1 MERIKRIKMKI
12 KIEIGDEE
20 FKATLTKRLS
30 PKTVEKIVEA
40 LPIESEAKEWGD
52 EIYFDIPVDMGEE
65 NAKEFVSKGD
75 IGYWPAGKALCIFYG
90 KTPISESE
98 EKIRPAS
105 AVNIVGIIEE
115 PDRLKRIEHKEGE
128 KIGIYQS
135 GGAQK

>member
-1 MERIKRIKMKI
+1 MKI
-12 KIEIGDEE
+12 KIEIEIGDEE
-20 FKATLTKRLS
+20 FTATLTKEFS
-30 PKTVEKIVEA
+30 PKTMEKIVEA

-75 IGYWPAGKALCIFYG
+75 IGYWPAGQALCIFYG

-98 EKIRPAS
+98 ERIKPAS
-105 AVNIVGIIEE
+105 AVNIVGKIEE
-115 PDRLKRIEHKEGE
+115 PDRLKRLKHKEGE

-135 GGAQK
+135 GGARK